1 MQSWKWIARYAV
13 VLVVALLLGAA
24 IAELTVFKQTTLG
37 TPRLPASALARFLG
51 YGGALIVFWILA
63 RRIALQL
70 RNSECVR
77 PVGLLMLPLASLIVL
92 CAGYDVVLAIL
103 RPFLS
108 AANKDVYNWM
118 FVLSITACAIWLVAS
133 LYRRAEE
140 IVDLLKTLRWSA
152 RTPGSTCQFC
162 TSALPGHARFCAG
175 CGKAVAGQATSGAMN
190 RI

>member
-1 MQSWKWIARYAV
+1 MQSWKWIARYTM

-24 IAELTVFKQTTLG
+24 LAELSVFKQTMLG

-51 YGGALIVFWILA
+51 YGGALVLFWILA

-70 RNSECVR
+70 RGSERVR
-77 PVGLLMLPLASLIVL
+77 PISLLMIPLASLIVL
-92 CAGYDVVLAIL
+92 CAAYDVALAIL
-103 RPFLS
+103 RPFLTS
-108 AANKDVYNWM
+108 ANKDVYNWI

-152 RTPGSTCQFC
+152 RTPGTTCQFC
-162 TSALPGHARFCAG
+162 STALPGHARFCAG
-175 CGKAVAGQATSGAMN
+175 CGKAVAG
-190 RI
+190 

>member
-13 VLVVALLLGAA
+13 VLVVTLLLGAA
-24 IAELTVFKQTTLG
+24 IAELSVFRQTTLG

-70 RNSECVR
+70 RSSEHVR

-92 CAGYDVVLAIL
+92 CAGYDAVLAIL

-108 AANKDVYNWM
+108 APNKDVYNWM

-162 TSALPGHARFCAG
+162 STALPGHARFCAG
-175 CGKAVAGQATSGAMN
+175 CGKAVAGQARGV
-190 RI
+190 

>member
-1 MQSWKWIARYAV
+1 MQSWKWIARYAM

-24 IAELTVFKQTTLG
+24 IAELSVFKQTTLG
-37 TPRLPASALARFLG
+37 TPRLPAAALARFLG

-70 RNSECVR
+70 RSSERAR

-92 CAGYDVVLAIL
+92 CAGYDAVLAIL

-133 LYRRAEE
+133 LYQRAEE
-140 IVDLLKTLRWSA
+140 IVDLMKMLRWSA

-162 TSALPGHARFCAG
+162 STALAGHARFCAG
-175 CGKAVAGQATSGAMN
+175 CGKAVAG
-190 RI
+190 